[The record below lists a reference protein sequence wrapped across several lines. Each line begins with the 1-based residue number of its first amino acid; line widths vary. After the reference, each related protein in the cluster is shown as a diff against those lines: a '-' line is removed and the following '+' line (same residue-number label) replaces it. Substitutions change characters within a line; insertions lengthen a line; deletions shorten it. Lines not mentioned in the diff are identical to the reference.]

1 MRVLLAAINC
11 PKGDRSTNLV
21 RHREI
26 LQQAASEECEIA
38 VFPEMSLTGYTDPEK
53 FPTGPMALDDDTVEK
68 LAAETGK
75 TGVAALFGI
84 AERNDDGTTA
94 ITQIFAADGE
104 VRGTYSKRHLGEGE
118 ENFTAGKA
126 MAAFAMPNIVIGIAI
141 CAESEVTYPFSDAK
155 DLGAK
160 VVFHC
165 SAPGLYGR
173 QDDDAGWQRGFD
185 WWRNSSIEQLTAYA
199 KDLDIW
205 IASAGQSGATVDENF
220 PGWAALIS
228 PSGEIVAELPDWRE
242 ATLTVDIP
250 V

>member
-1 MRVLLAAINC
+1 MRALLAAINC
-11 PKGDRSTNLV
+11 PKGEPNTNLA

-26 LQQAASEECEIA
+26 LQQAARENCEIA
-38 VFPEMSLTGYTDPEK
+38 VFPEMSLTGYADPEM
-53 FPTGPMALDDDTVEK
+53 FPSGPIKLDDPTIGK
-68 LAAETGK
+68 LAAETGR

-84 AERNDDGTTA
+84 VERKDDGTAA
-94 ITQIFAADGE
+94 ITQIFAMGGE

-118 ENFTAGKA
+118 ENFTAGTEK
-126 MAAFAMPNIVIGIAI
+126 AAFAMPTVVIGTAI

-165 SAPGLYGR
+165 SAPGLYGQ
-173 QDDDAGWQRGFD
+173 QDDDAGWQRGFN
-185 WWRNSSIEQLTAYA
+185 WWRNTSIERLTTYA
-199 KDLDIW
+199 KELDIW
-205 IASAGQSGATVDENF
+205 IATAGQSGTTIDENF
-220 PGWAALIS
+220 PGWAALIN
-228 PSGEIVAELPDWRE
+228 PSGKIVAELPDWRE